1 MLHRSKRRWMVGSG
15 AAVLATIALASPD
28 LPALE
33 ARDAAGLR
41 DHARVEV
48 SVSERQLYLYRRGEL
63 IRTYAVAVGKA
74 DWPTRR
80 GEWTIYQIDWNPDF
94 TPPDQDWASDMDE
107 IPPGHPENPMGR
119 IRLRY
124 DPPRGVHGTEETE
137 TLGEAVSHGSIRIA
151 NPDGIELA
159 TILME
164 ASGDARPEEWYDRVL
179 ADESEMVTVE
189 LSTPI
194 PILVRD

>member
-1 MLHRSKRRWMVGSG
+1 MIQRCKRSWMVGSG
-15 AAVLATIALASPD
+15 AVVLATIALAPPG
-28 LPALE
+28 LRPLA
-33 ARDAAGLR
+33 AHDADESR

-48 SVSERQLYLYRRGEL
+48 SVSERKLYLYRRGEL
-63 IRTYAVAVGKA
+63 IRTYPVAVGKPE
-74 DWPTRR
+74 WPTRR
-80 GEWTIYQIDWNPDF
+80 GEWTIYRIDWNPDF

-119 IRLRY
+119 VRLRY

-137 TLGEAVSHGSIRIA
+137 TLGAAVSHGSIRIA

-164 ASGDARPEEWYDRVL
+164 ASGDARPDAWYDRVL
-179 ADESEMVTVE
+179 ADETEMVTVQ

-194 PILVRD
+194 PIVVRD